1 VTTPRLHA
9 SSLCAIVGW
18 AIVWSA
24 GCGDIVAQPIGESMD
39 GAADDA
45 SDAAPG
51 PDAPASF
58 EGGLLDGSAFC
69 QGHGPIPLPGDAG
82 QRCTADLSHLFRFAL
97 CACQS
102 LDASGTLT
110 TDSFDLSS
118 EAGAGNVHSASIASN
133 GEVSTNAQTT
143 IGGSIYAAGQNIG
156 AVPAVTLRGGGTIL
170 GDVQASGDVHVGGPY
185 QVHQD
190 VDTSGNV
197 VLDPGGS
204 LSVLGQLNLPAGNSA
219 TGVMAVNGIHNAA
232 VSVRP
237 PCDCSNPIDVASIVA
252 AHQTDND
259 DAARGLSRGALVQP
273 PGPVALSCGR
283 YFVNGIQGGTIALD
297 VTGRVALFV
306 QGDLSITGR
315 LAINLSPGAE
325 LDLFVSGNVLLMGM
339 ATFGAPNSPAHVR
352 LYVGGTSFE
361 LAASVTVGVN
371 AYAPNAVVALASSLE
386 MWGALFAKALQF
398 SGNFAIHYDSSVLTA
413 EGCAPS
419 GGSCKTCDDCAGAT
433 PACKGGT
440 CVPCVTT
447 ADCCAPLVCSTGR
460 CVLGA
465 Q

>member
-9 SSLCAIVGW
+9 SSLCAIAGW
-18 AIVWSA
+18 AVVWSA
-24 GCGDIVAQPIGESMD
+24 GCGDVVAQPIGESAD

-45 SDAAPG
+45 ADVAPG
-51 PDAPASF
+51 PDAPTSL
-58 EGGLLDGSAFC
+58 EGGFLQDASAFC
-69 QGHGPIPLPGDAG
+69 QGHGPIPLSGDAG
-82 QRCTADLSHLFRFAL
+82 TRCTADLSHLFRFAL

-110 TDSFDLSS
+110 TDSFNLSS

-133 GEVSTNAQTT
+133 GEVSTNAHTT

-156 AVPAVTLRGGGTIL
+156 AVPAVTLRGDGTIL

-185 QVHQD
+185 QVDHD

-197 VLDPGGS
+197 VLDTGGS
-204 LSVLGQLNLPAGNSA
+204 LSVLGQVNLPAGNSA
-219 TGVMAVNGIHNAA
+219 TGVSAVSGIHSAA
-232 VSVRP
+232 VSVAP

-252 AHQTDND
+252 AHQADND
-259 DAARGLSRGALVQP
+259 NAGRLSPGDLVQP
-273 PGPVALSCGR
+273 SAPVALPCGR
-283 YFVNGIQGGTIALD
+283 YYVNSIQGGTVALEI
-297 VTGRVALFV
+297 TGRVALFV
-306 QGDLSITGR
+306 QGDLTVTGGLDIR
-315 LAINLSPGAE
+315 LSPGAE

-361 LAASVTVGVN
+361 LAASVNVGLN
-371 AYAPNAVVALASSLE
+371 AYAPNAVVALASSFE

-419 GGSCKTCDDCAGAT
+419 GGTCKTCDDCAGAT
-433 PACKGGT
+433 PACKSGT
-440 CVPCVTT
+440 CVACVTT
-447 ADCCAPLVCSTGR
+447 ADCCAPLVCNAGR
-460 CVLGA
+460 CVLAA